1 MYIYTVPESLAA
13 QGRVM
18 CCRQTKYIN
27 PKPQTP
33 NLNPKPY
40 ILNLERARV
49 QHKCDVLP
57 ADQVPK
63 PHTLN
68 QT

>member
-1 MYIYTVPESLAA
+1 
-13 QGRVM
+13 M